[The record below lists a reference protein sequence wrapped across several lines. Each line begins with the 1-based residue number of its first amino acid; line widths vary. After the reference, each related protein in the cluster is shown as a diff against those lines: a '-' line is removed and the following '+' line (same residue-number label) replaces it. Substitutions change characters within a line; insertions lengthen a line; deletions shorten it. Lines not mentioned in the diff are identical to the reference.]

1 MRTTTK
7 AYTNSRNGVKN
18 SKKDIVVIKLGG
30 STLGSHD
37 TTLEDLVV
45 LQSNGQQL
53 VVIHG
58 GGQVATDWM
67 GRLDLPTRFVDGL
80 RVTDAESLRV
90 VAGTLAG
97 FINKELVAAIHM
109 RGGKAIG
116 LSGVDGGL
124 IQARIKNAEI
134 GYVGEITRTNI
145 APVEAIL
152 GIGCIP
158 LIAPLSLEW
167 PAKSEESGF
176 ILNVNGDTAAGE
188 IAAALKASK
197 LVFLTDV
204 EGVGDRSGNLVSKLS
219 VDEARSLIDSGV
231 AVGGMIPK
239 IEACLRALSTVP
251 VTRIIDG
258 RVAHAL
264 LREMGGKN
272 GGTTIK

>member
-1 MRTTTK
+1 M
-7 AYTNSRNGVKN
+7 KN

-37 TTLEDLVV
+37 TTLDDLVT
-45 LQSNGQQL
+45 LQSRGQQL

-58 GGQVATDWM
+58 GGQVTTDWM
-67 GRLDLPTRFVDGL
+67 GRLELPTKFVDGL

-97 FINKELVAAIHM
+97 FVNKELVAAIHM

-134 GYVGEITRTNI
+134 GYVGEITGIN
-145 APVEAIL
+145 ADPLEAVL
-152 GIGCIP
+152 GIGYIP

-167 PAKSEESGF
+167 PAKSDEAGF
-176 ILNVNGDTAAGE
+176 MLNVNGDTAAGE
-188 IAAALKASK
+188 IAAALNASK
-197 LVFLTDV
+197 LMFLTDV
-204 EGVGDRSGNLVSKLS
+204 EGVRDGAGNLESDLSASK
-219 VDEARSLIDSGV
+219 ARSLIDSGV
-231 AVGGMIPK
+231 ASGGMIPK
-239 IEACLRALSTVP
+239 LEACLRALNTVP
-251 VTRIIDG
+251 VTRIVDG
-258 RVAHAL
+258 RAAHAL
-264 LREMGGKN
+264 IREIEGTN